1 MKKNV
6 SRIILY
12 LVGLFIITIGINLS
26 IISALGVSP
35 VSAFTYPLSQAT
47 GLSLGLVTVLTYSVL
62 VLFQWLLLQKKFKAK
77 DLLQIP
83 FSMCFGLFVD
93 MTGRILSFIHP
104 ENYLQQF
111 LIMMLGV
118 IVCAFGATIYIA
130 MDIVQNAPEGFNLA
144 VSKRF
149 SMPFSRSKVLSDC
162 LFIAV
167 GVVISLIS
175 QGKITAIREGT
186 LVSALLTGII
196 IGKFQKILNEPLKRV
211 AFEEKNICE
220 GELVNE

>member
-1 MKKNV
+1 MDF
-6 SRIILY
+6 
-12 LVGLFIITIGINLS
+12 LF
-26 IISALGVSP
+26 
-35 VSAFTYPLSQAT
+35 
-47 GLSLGLVTVLTYSVL
+47 TVAGFNYEKECQSNHSV
-62 VLFQWLLLQKKFKAK
+62 
-77 DLLQIP
+77 
-83 FSMCFGLFVD
+83 FG
-93 MTGRILSFIHP
+93 RQP
-104 ENYLQQF
+104 
-111 LIMMLGV
+111 
-118 IVCAFGATIYIA
+118 AIYIA
-130 MDIVQNAPEGFNLA
+130 MDIVPNAPEGFNLA

-149 SMPFSRSKVLSDC
+149 SMPFSKSKVLSDC

-167 GVVISLIS
+167 GVVISLLS

>member
-47 GLSLGLVTVLTYSVL
+47 GLSLGLITVLTYSVL
-62 VLFQWLLLQKKFKAK
+62 VLIQWLLLQKQFKAK

-93 MTGRILSFIHP
+93 MTGRILAFIHP

-118 IVCAFGATIYIA
+118 IVCALGATIYIA
-130 MDIVQNAPEGFNLA
+130 MDIVPNAPEGFNLA

-167 GVVISLIS
+167 GVVISLLS
-175 QGKITAIREGT
+175 QGKVTAIREGT